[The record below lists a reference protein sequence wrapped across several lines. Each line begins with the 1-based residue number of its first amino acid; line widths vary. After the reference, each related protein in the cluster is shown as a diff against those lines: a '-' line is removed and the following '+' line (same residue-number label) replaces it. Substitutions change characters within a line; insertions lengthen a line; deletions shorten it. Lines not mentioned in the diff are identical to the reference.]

1 LASPALTGNVT
12 ITTNSASP
20 ALVIVQDGAGDVVQ
34 FKDVAADTTYSFI
47 NASGKVSTIASASA
61 NAGLNI
67 PHGAAPT
74 SPVNGDIWTTSAS
87 GLAVRINGATQTM
100 ATTTELGSYLT
111 TATAASTY
119 LTPGTASST
128 YLPLA
133 GGTLTG
139 NLYFSSS
146 YSIYT
151 NVIASLTDYNFVV
164 QTFNSTS
171 PGTYYNHT
179 FNNADGRLLLPTNGG
194 GLTFP
199 DSTTQT
205 TAGIPDAPSDGDE
218 YVRLDGAWAI
228 ATGGGGGGLT
238 ISDLSNAATSTLNAT
253 APTSGQSLTYDG
265 TDLIWATVS
274 GGGGLTISTLSNAA
288 TSTLNAT
295 APTSGQSL
303 TYDGTDLI
311 WATVGG
317 SYLPLAGGTMTG
329 GIVFDAVGGQS
340 IDKGTFDSSRYGY
353 NGISLKCAVG
363 FELNWQA
370 GWLTANQFLGTP
382 SIVPIYIDSGAGT
395 TLNVWEGTT
404 STGIEISHTEITFPD
419 LTTQS
424 TAAIADA
431 PSDGKAYSRKDATWV
446 YDRINAYDSAI
457 TYQVGDQVTYNSTI
471 YQLTTSLG
479 GAGYDPATYISNWT
493 PMNAGSTGAA
503 GANGTNGASGAM
515 NYLDML
521 TVTSSANPA
530 YYESGGT
537 WSVYYGFMN
546 TSAGWFYNKL
556 NASGVDFKL
565 YINGTYDSTDNA
577 AYNYYYSSGTLVGS
591 PASGDVVT
599 IFLSDGAAEATIP
612 LVTYT
617 Y

>member
-1 LASPALTGNVT
+1 
-12 ITTNSASP
+12 
-20 ALVIVQDGAGDVVQ
+20 
-34 FKDVAADTTYSFI
+34 
-47 NASGKVSTIASASA
+47 
-61 NAGLNI
+61 
-67 PHGAAPT
+67 
-74 SPVNGDIWTTSAS
+74 
-87 GLAVRINGATQTM
+87 M
-100 ATTTELGSYLT
+100 ATTTALGSYLT

-139 NLYFSSS
+139 NLNFSSG
-146 YSIYT
+146 SIYT
-151 NVIASLTDYNFVV
+151 NEIASETDCNFVV
-164 QTFNSTS
+164 QTYDST

-179 FNNADGRLLLPTNGG
+179 FNNADGRLILPTNGG

-228 ATGGGGGGLT
+228 ATGGGGGGLS
-238 ISDLSNAATSTLNAT
+238 ISDLSNAATSTLNVGV
-253 APTSGQSLTYDG
+253 PTSGQ
-265 TDLIWATVS
+265 A
-274 GGGGLTISTLSNAA
+274 
-288 TSTLNAT
+288 
-295 APTSGQSL
+295 L

-317 SYLPLAGGTMTG
+317 GSCLPLAGGTMTG
-329 GIVFDAVGGQS
+329 AIVFDGTSGQYISKGNFDTSRGGN
-340 IDKGTFDSSRYGY
+340 Y
-353 NGISLKCAVG
+353 GISLVCSIG
-363 FELNWQA
+363 YEFNWQA
-370 GWLTANQFLGTP
+370 GWLTTTEQNSVTP
-382 SIVPIYIDSGAGT
+382 RPLYLDSLAGT
-395 TLNVWEGTT
+395 TLRVWDSATSSGTEVSHENIVISSDATYDIELAGWGLGVQQSADHTKGTT
-404 STGIEISHTEITFPD
+404 IEYNGLHAYDGADHIYINPTTGITFAD
-419 LTTQS
+419 ATSQTT
-424 TAAIADA
+424 AYADA
-431 PSDGKAYSRKDATWV
+431 PSDGKAYSRKDAGWV
-446 YDRINAYDSAI
+446 TDRINAYDNSVIYAL
-457 TYQVGDQVTYNSTI
+457 GDQVVYSNVI
-471 YQLTTSLG
+471 YEMTQVAG
-479 GAGYDPATYISNWT
+479 VAGYDPVTYISNWT
-493 PMNAGSTGAA
+493 GISGPAGAA
-503 GANGTNGASGAM
+503 GANGANGASGAM
-515 NYLDML
+515 NYLDIVTM
-521 TVTSSANPA
+521 TSSANPA

-565 YINGTYDSTDNA
+565 YINGVYDSTDNA